1 MKKAIYQS
9 VRPFSKSL
17 LLLATLGMVM
27 GCQAIKDIA
36 NVKPFDGIVYKLN
49 YQPAKTQVQG
59 LVLDAKTNEPLQ
71 IPVKVAILGKDAG
84 RTITF
89 AGKAQTAYTAP
100 KGDLF
105 IGLKGTEPTV
115 SAPAELRVVVNADG
129 YVASSI
135 NLALTKSLNSP
146 FTIRLV
152 KLSATPA
159 GVAAQTATATTST
172 SGALTANKVID
183 VTVPATAT
191 ALALPMSV
199 SLSANTVMKD
209 DKGQPVK
216 GNVTASVVAYSGQS
230 QDALQTFPGGLSAP
244 VVKNA
249 QGASNVTGRF
259 APVSFVSIEIRNSSG
274 QIVSTFSQPVTVQM
288 SVPSGVYNPQ
298 TKQALKNSDNLEV
311 YSYNENTGEWTYERT
326 VSVRQQGSS
335 LVADV
340 PITHLSGYAL
350 TTERPADACSSTF
363 KIANLPAN
371 YSYIADLIVYEGS
384 NQDQALVLERTGSL
398 SGDQFALT
406 LDNSQRYEVA
416 ILDPLS
422 GNVIGRS
429 GKFTNAC
436 SGGASAAG
444 TITITP
450 PANKINANFT
460 VRAVCENGKNI
471 EVYPTTTVYY
481 QEAGSNSS
489 VKAGVTFVDGKGTL
503 TGLTPNTNYTAS
515 VYYEGVFTENF
526 NSGAA
531 DSDRTLTYVLKN
543 NVSVCNQ

>member
-1 MKKAIYQS
+1 MKKVMHQS
-9 VRPFSKSL
+9 VLPFSRSL
-17 LLLATLGMVM
+17 LLVAVLGMVM

-36 NVKPFDGIVYKLN
+36 NVKPLDGVVYKLN

-71 IPVKVAILGKDAG
+71 IPIKVSILGKDAS

-89 AGKAQTAYTAP
+89 AGKAQTTYTAP

-115 SAPAELRVVVNADG
+115 SVPAELRVVVAADG
-129 YVASSI
+129 YVASST
-135 NLALTKSLNSP
+135 NLTLTKSLNNP

-152 KLSATPA
+152 KLDATPA
-159 GVAAQTATATTST
+159 GVAAQAATATAST
-172 SGALTANKVID
+172 SGALTASKVIE

-191 ALALPMSV
+191 ASSLPISV

-230 QDALQTFPGGLSAP
+230 QDALQTFPGGLSAR

-249 QGASNVTGRF
+249 QGANNVTGRF

-274 QIVSTFSQPVTVQM
+274 QIVSTFSQPVLVQM
-288 SVPSGVYNPQ
+288 GVPSGVYNPQ
-298 TKQALKNSDNLEV
+298 TRQTLKIGDKLEV
-311 YSYNENTGEWTYERT
+311 YSYNENTGDWTYERN
-326 VSVRQQGSS
+326 VNVRQQGSS
-335 LVADV
+335 LVSDV
-340 PITHLSGYAL
+340 PITHLSSYAL
-350 TTERPADACSSTF
+350 TTERPADACSPAF
-363 KIANLPAN
+363 KIANLPVN
-371 YSYIADLIVYEGS
+371 YSYVAELIGYNGD
-384 NQDQALVLERTGSL
+384 NQDQALVLERTGAL
-398 SGDQFALT
+398 SGDQFTLV

-422 GNVIGRS
+422 GDVIGRS

-450 PANKINANFT
+450 PNNKINAHFT

-481 QEAGSNSS
+481 QEAGSSSS

-503 TGLTPNTNYTAS
+503 TGLKPNTNYTAS
-515 VYYEGVFTENF
+515 VYYEGAFSENF
-526 NSGAA
+526 NSGPA
-531 DSDRTLTYVLKN
+531 DSDRTLTYVLKD

>member
-1 MKKAIYQS
+1 MHQS
-9 VRPFSKSL
+9 IRAFSRSSL
-17 LLLATLGMVM
+17 LLAILGMIM
-27 GCQAIKDIA
+27 SCQAIKDIG
-36 NVKPFDGIVYKLN
+36 NVKPFDGVIYKLN

-59 LVLDAKTNEPLQ
+59 LVVDAKTNEPLQ
-71 IPVKVAILGKDAG
+71 IPIKVAILGKDAS

-89 AGKAQTAYTAP
+89 AGKAQTTYTAP

-105 IGLKGTEPTV
+105 IGLKGAEPTV

-135 NLALTKSLNSP
+135 NLTLTKSLNNP
-146 FTIRLV
+146 FIIRLV
-152 KLSATPA
+152 KLDATPA
-159 GVAAQTATATTST
+159 GVAAQAATATAST
-172 SGALTANKVID
+172 SGALTTNKVIE

-191 ALALPMSV
+191 APALPVSV

-209 DKGQPVK
+209 DKGQPVN
-216 GNVTASVVAYSGQS
+216 GDVTASVVAYSGQS

-249 QGASNVTGRF
+249 QGTSNVTGRF
-259 APVSFVSIEIRNSSG
+259 SPVSFVSIEIRNGSG
-274 QIVSTFSQPVTVQM
+274 QIVSTFSQPIIVQM
-288 SVPSGVYNPQ
+288 GIPSGVYNPQ
-298 TKQALKNSDNLEV
+298 TKQALKSGDKLEV
-311 YSYNENTGEWTYERT
+311 YSYNENTGDWTYERNA
-326 VSVRQQGSS
+326 SVRQDGSS

-340 PITHLSGYAL
+340 LITHLSGYAL
-350 TTERPADACSSTF
+350 TTERPADGCSQLF

-371 YSYIADLIVYEGS
+371 YSYIAELTVYDGA
-384 NQDQALVLERTGSL
+384 NQDRAQVLERTGSL

-406 LDNSQRYEVA
+406 LDNSQRYEVT

-436 SGGASAAG
+436 SGGAGAAS

-450 PANKINANFT
+450 PTDRINARFT

-481 QEAGSNSS
+481 QEAGSNSAN
-489 VKAGVTFVDGKGTL
+489 KAGVTFVDGKGTL
-503 TGLTPNTNYTAS
+503 TGLKPNTNYTAI
-515 VYYEGVFTENF
+515 VYYEGTYSENF
-526 NSGAA
+526 NSGPT
-531 DSDRTLTYVLKN
+531 DSDRTLVYVLKD
-543 NVSVCNQ
+543 NVSVCNK

>member
-1 MKKAIYQS
+1 MHQS
-9 VRPFSKSL
+9 AHVFSRNL
-17 LLLATLGMVM
+17 LLLAILGMVM
-27 GCQAIKDIA
+27 GCQAIKDIG

-71 IPVKVAILGKDAG
+71 IPIKVAILGKDAG

-89 AGKAQTAYTAP
+89 AGKAQTVYTAP

-105 IGLKGTEPTV
+105 IGLKGAEPTV

-135 NLALTKSLNSP
+135 NLTLTKSLNNP

-152 KLSATPA
+152 KLNATPA
-159 GVAAQTATATTST
+159 GVAAQTATATAST
-172 SGALTANKVID
+172 SGALTTNKLIE
-183 VTVPATAT
+183 VTVPAAAT
-191 ALALPMSV
+191 ASTLPMSV

-216 GNVTASVVAYSGQS
+216 GSITASVVAYSGQS

-249 QGASNVTGRF
+249 QGASNVIGRF
-259 APVSFVSIEIRNSSG
+259 APVSFVFIEIRNSSG
-274 QIVSTFSQPVTVQM
+274 QVVSTFSQPVTVQM
-288 SVPSGVYNPQ
+288 GIPSGVYNPQ
-298 TKQALKNSDNLEV
+298 TKQALKSGDELEV
-311 YSYNENTGEWTYERT
+311 YSYNENTGDWTYERNA
-326 VSVRQQGSS
+326 SVRQQGSS

-350 TTERPADACSSTF
+350 TTERPADGCSQVF

-371 YSYIADLIVYEGS
+371 YSYIAELIVYDGA
-384 NQDQALVLERTGSL
+384 NQDHALVLERTGSL
-398 SGDQFALT
+398 LGDQFALT

-422 GNVIGRS
+422 GTIIGRS
-429 GKFTNAC
+429 GQFTNAC
-436 SGGASAAG
+436 SGGASAVSS
-444 TITITP
+444 IIITP
-450 PANKINANFT
+450 PTDRINAHFT
-460 VRAVCENGKNI
+460 VKAVCENGKNI

-481 QEAGSNSS
+481 QEAGSNSTD
-489 VKAGVTFVDGKGTL
+489 KAGVTFVDGKGTL
-503 TGLTPNTNYTAS
+503 TGLKPNTNYNAI
-515 VYYEGVFTENF
+515 VYYEGTFSESF
-526 NSGAA
+526 NSGPA
-531 DSDRTLTYVLKN
+531 DSDRTLMYVLKD